1 MEIEGSDNE
10 ARIDF
15 PEQWNHKNILIFA
28 RCFETLYSDP
38 DYDSDSGIFRYES
51 LCPGNPELVAE
62 YKGKI
67 YCFASEDRLNKFMR
81 YMVYHVWNLIL

>member
-1 MEIEGSDNE
+1 MRLESIFLSSETTKIFSYLLGVL
-10 ARIDF
+10 
-15 PEQWNHKNILIFA
+15 KLYTVILIMILILVF
-28 RCFETLYSDP
+28 
-38 DYDSDSGIFRYES
+38 FRYES